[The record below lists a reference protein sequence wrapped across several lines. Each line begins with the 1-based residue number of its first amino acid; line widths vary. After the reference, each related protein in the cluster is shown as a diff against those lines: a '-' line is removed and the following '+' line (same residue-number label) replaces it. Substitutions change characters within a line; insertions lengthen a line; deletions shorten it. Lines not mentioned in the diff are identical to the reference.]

1 MKKRD
6 NKKSTVI
13 PKSDKDEMQFY
24 IEMASDRT
32 DYKKRIEA
40 IDYFANHKC
49 EESTTMLYHLM
60 IHDLVRDVQE
70 KAFRTLQSFGEGVD
84 LPRKKEGNIIRD
96 IRHKALVT
104 HNSFNGKEYTNDEL
118 LQRFKY
124 KYPEAYDVYLYE
136 KGSDNNVLTF
146 LRGIIA
152 CLPKDKK
159 K

>member
-6 NKKSTVI
+6 NKKSAAM
-13 PKSDKDEMQFY
+13 PKSNNDEMQFY

-70 KAFRTLQSFGEGVD
+70 KAFRTLQSFGKKSNCPE
-84 LPRKKEGNIIRD
+84 RKK
-96 IRHKALVT
+96 AT
-104 HNSFNGKEYTNDEL
+104 
-118 LQRFKY
+118 
-124 KYPEAYDVYLYE
+124 
-136 KGSDNNVLTF
+136 
-146 LRGIIA
+146 
-152 CLPKDKK
+152 
-159 K
+159 